1 MMFNVFLKKI
11 LMTSIIIN
19 AESAK
24 DLKTILV
31 LAKRLGMSTKSLTT
45 QEQEDYL
52 LLQAMLKSRKR
63 DYVSRDV
70 VMKKLHTWK

>member
-1 MMFNVFLKKI
+1 
-11 LMTSIIIN
+11 MTSVIIN

-31 LAKRLGMSTKSLTT
+31 LAKRLGMRTKSLTT

-52 LLQAMLKSRKR
+52 LLQAMLKSRKQ

-70 VMKKLHTWK
+70 VMKKLHSWK

>member
-1 MMFNVFLKKI
+1 MFNVFLKKI

>member
-1 MMFNVFLKKI
+1 MFNVFLKKI
-11 LMTSIIIN
+11 IMTSVIIN

-31 LAKRLGMSTKSLTT
+31 LAKRLGMRTKSLTT

-70 VMKKLHTWK
+70 VMKKLHSWK

>member
-1 MMFNVFLKKI
+1 
-11 LMTSIIIN
+11 MTSVIIN

-31 LAKRLGMSTKSLTT
+31 LAKRLGMRTKSLTT

-70 VMKKLHTWK
+70 VMKKLHSWK

>member
-1 MMFNVFLKKI
+1 MFNVFLKKI
-11 LMTSIIIN
+11 LMTSVIIN

-31 LAKRLGMSTKSLTT
+31 LAKRLGMRTKSLTT

-52 LLQAMLKSRKR
+52 LLQAMLKSRKQ

-70 VMKKLHTWK
+70 VMKKLHSWK